1 MYILLLAVAGGED
14 YVSLSSREVVFQP
27 GERVQSVSVEIL
39 ADVLVEGNEVFTVSL
54 STSAITD
61 TVHLQQSFATVTI
74 LDGLSLHLYMQ

>member
-14 YVSLSSREVVFQP
+14 YVSLSSREVAFQP

-39 ADVLVEGNEVFTVSL
+39 ADDLVEGNEVFTVSL

-61 TVHLQQSFATVTI
+61 TVHLQHSLATVTI
-74 LDGLSLHLYMQ
+74 LDGLSLH

>member
-39 ADVLVEGNEVFTVSL
+39 ADDLVEGNEVFTVSL

-61 TVHLQQSFATVTI
+61 TVHLQHSFATVTI
-74 LDGLSLHLYMQ
+74 LDGLSLH